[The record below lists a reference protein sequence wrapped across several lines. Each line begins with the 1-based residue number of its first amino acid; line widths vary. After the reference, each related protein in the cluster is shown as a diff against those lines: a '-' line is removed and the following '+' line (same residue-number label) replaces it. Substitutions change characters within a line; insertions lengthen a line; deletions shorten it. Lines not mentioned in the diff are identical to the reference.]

1 MTDTNQSTSA
11 EDQWEACISYR
22 RSNVTVCRNLSHLM
36 YRLHTAPNQK
46 LKFILSTYCISFE
59 KSYRASKV
67 DAERLIMA
75 LDPEFLALMLRSSL
89 VIASSALT
97 LIISLLSNKSTAR
110 HLSTL
115 TPHVGVLVSFLVDN
129 KGFEIDS
136 TTSALIKQSASSV
149 EVLKARLVS
158 DCLSFFHSVADVLG
172 LPAFHV
178 IDMDVPDL
186 ADVVDDLSRDMFD
199 LVSDDGTPNNTAN
212 VTAACR
218 LCELVEHRE
227 FKEVASEVEHLERDL
242 DALAAA
248 HLEDV
253 AAASAENDGC
263 DDDGHSLGALL
274 LTVGKSVL
282 AELSKKEQIPPEAI
296 SINLLSLKCALELI
310 AAAEFDELFRQ
321 CLSSG
326 NFDIMAVLFDL
337 CKSSRS
343 GLFGSSV
350 QIRVAQVASTIL
362 EHSSHKSG
370 IALASCFLGQMI
382 ERHGFAAISSDQDD
396 CGVNAQL
403 IKRLYALVSRCEIEI
418 HLTLHDFL
426 RLGSVSTDVNA
437 SFRLLESIIV
447 CIGENE
453 SIMPACHD
461 LFAVI
466 HRTMTT
472 VLEFF
477 DEIDDNNGKKANPL
491 LKCCCRLIGC
501 WMALEPMH
509 LRSLYLS
516 KLGKILSV
524 TSPEDFNWLLPSFE
538 YLDAVDFDGIKAL
551 MPSCLAAMS
560 LAWATVVG
568 DESTGSTDGEVRR
581 ALSMCYRLLERMFI
595 EGVNDCSAFL
605 ALDAADAIPAFTPF
619 KMRSFNETILDQGNT
634 HFSPRIPLD
643 VSMPIPIDP
652 ASLPGSAEGPCRV
665 LQFMQHHFLSVL
677 SRFHP
682 KLQPLSGSEE
692 DNFLDLGVVQEALEN
707 SLKNESVLQADWSP
721 ILCEA
726 ALATAAVCLLR
737 LGQSYVREWMNSS
750 ATLLL
755 MECVAMSFAYANP
768 RTTAE
773 YSAVDE
779 SSGLL
784 WHRIALCCT
793 ILLQRQPQFVNVFA
807 FVCRKLRL
815 KPFKATN
822 GKLDALVES
831 GWLSADC
838 ASACE
843 FMCTLVSAL
852 R

>member
-1 MTDTNQSTSA
+1 
-11 EDQWEACISYR
+11 
-22 RSNVTVCRNLSHLM
+22 M

-46 LKFILSTYCISFE
+46 LKFILSTYCLSFE
-59 KSYRASKV
+59 KSYGTSKV
-67 DAERLIMA
+67 DAERLVMA
-75 LDPEFLALMLRSSL
+75 LDPEFLALMLRSSP

-97 LIISLLSNKSTAR
+97 LIMSLLSNKSTAR

-115 TPHVGVLVSFLVDN
+115 TPHVGVLLSFLVD

-149 EVLKARLVS
+149 EVLKARLIS
-158 DCLSFFHSVADVLG
+158 DCLSFFHAISTALG
-172 LPAFHV
+172 LPAFHA
-178 IDMDVPDL
+178 INMDAPDL
-186 ADVVDDLSRDMFD
+186 SDVVDDLSKDMFD
-199 LVSDDGTPNNTAN
+199 LVGDDGMPSHPTN
-212 VTAACR
+212 VTAVCR
-218 LCELVEHRE
+218 LCELVESRE
-227 FKEVASEVEHLERDL
+227 FKEAASEVEHIERDL

-253 AAASAENDGC
+253 TAASAEHEEC
-263 DDDGHSLGALL
+263 DDDDHCIGALL

-282 AELSKKEQIPPEAI
+282 GELSSKQGSTPQEAI
-296 SINLLSLKCALELI
+296 SINVLSLKSVLELI
-310 AAAEFDELFRQ
+310 PSTEFDELFQQ

-326 NFDIMAVLFDL
+326 NFDVMAVLFDL
-337 CKSSRS
+337 CKSSHS
-343 GLFGSSV
+343 ALFGPSV
-350 QIRVAQVASTIL
+350 QIRVSQVASTIL
-362 EHSSHKSG
+362 EQSSHKSG

-382 ERHGFAAISSDQDD
+382 ERHGFVAISSYQGDH
-396 CGVNAQL
+396 GGITQL
-403 IKRLYALVSRCEIEI
+403 QKRLYALVSRCEIEI

-437 SFRLLESIIV
+437 SFRLLEAIIV

-453 SIMPACHD
+453 SIMPACHE

-472 VLEFF
+472 VFEFF
-477 DEIDDNNGKKANPL
+477 DEISDNNRKKADSL
-491 LKCCCRLIGC
+491 LTCCCRLIGC
-501 WMALEPMH
+501 WMTLEPMH

-516 KLGKILSV
+516 KLSKILSAI
-524 TSPEDFNWLLPSFE
+524 SAEDFAWLLPSFD

-560 LAWATVVG
+560 LAWAAVMG
-568 DESTGSTDGEVRR
+568 GNSTGATDGEERR
-581 ALSMCYRLLERMFI
+581 TLSMCYRLLERMFV
-595 EGVNDCSAFL
+595 ESVNDCSAFL
-605 ALDAADAIPAFTPF
+605 ALDAADAIPPFTPLKLRGF
-619 KMRSFNETILDQGNT
+619 QETILDQGNV

-652 ASLPGSAEGPCRV
+652 SAIDGSAERVCRV
-665 LQFMQHHFLSVL
+665 LQFMQYHFLSVL
-677 SRFHP
+677 RRFHP
-682 KLQPLSGSEE
+682 KLESPTVRAE
-692 DNFLDLGVVQEALEN
+692 DDFLDLGVLQDALEN
-707 SLKNESVLQADWSP
+707 SLKSASVLQADWSP

-737 LGQSYVREWMNSS
+737 VNQSHVREWMNGC
-750 ATLLL
+750 ATLII

-793 ILLQRQPQFVNVFA
+793 ILLQRQPHFVNVFA
-807 FVCRKLRL
+807 FVCRKLNL
-815 KPFKATN
+815 KPLKATN
-822 GKLDALVES
+822 GKLNSLVEA